1 MNRVSLN
8 SAQNS
13 DSITEAVVNVL
24 SQLPLD
30 TQRQV
35 LDFAAFLLHRHR
47 SKEGAASSESVD
59 PSTKWEA
66 STDEDWLALEEQLA
80 LQKQD

>member
-1 MNRVSLN
+1 MNRVPLN

-13 DSITEAVVNVL
+13 ASLTEAVVNVL
-24 SQLPLD
+24 NQLPLD

-47 SKEGAASSESVD
+47 AVESMQPGAVD
-59 PSTKWEA
+59 APTSWEA
-66 STDEDWLALEEQLA
+66 GTDEDWLALKAQLA
-80 LQKQD
+80 IQEQD